1 MWGDRS
7 SSLLKISSVV
17 LGHSLASRRVDMLT
31 CVIANYLMLSVF
43 SLQVFYMKPCPTEW
57 IVDIFAI
64 LLAPAGAYLLKIG
77 TIK

>member
-1 MWGDRS
+1 
-7 SSLLKISSVV
+7 
-17 LGHSLASRRVDMLT
+17 MLT

-64 LLAPAGAYLLKIG
+64 LLAPAGAYLLKI
-77 TIK
+77 